1 MQQLTAAVRPQL
13 ASSSKSRALR
23 MRSAAPAQS
32 RRSMQ
37 VNCTVAPKSTDK
49 RIFNFSAGPA
59 MLPVD
64 VLEKAQANMF
74 SWEGTGMCVMEMSHR
89 GKEFLS
95 IANKAEADF
104 RQLLNIPDNYKV
116 LFVQGGASTQFSA
129 IPLNLAGPDDTID
142 VVVTGSWSKKAA
154 DEIGKFCNVN
164 IPWNGKEGKFTD
176 IAPTSEWKLS
186 PDSKYVVFCANE
198 TIQGVE
204 FKEDPALEG
213 KTLIADVSSNFMS
226 KPIDIAKY
234 GVVYG
239 GVQKNIGPA
248 GMALVIVREDLI
260 GNARESCPTM
270 LDWKT
275 MAENDSMYNTP
286 PCWTMYICGLVFEK
300 LLAEGGLESMQMRN
314 EEKCKLIYDVIAESD
329 GFYRCPTKPAA
340 QSCMNIPFTIVDS
353 ELEAVFIKEAQA
365 VDMVALK
372 GHRSVGGMR
381 ASVYNAMPKEG
392 CEKLATFMKEFQAK
406 HAASN
411 N

>member
-1 MQQLTAAVRPQL
+1 MQQLTAAVRPQF
-13 ASSSKSRALR
+13 SSNSKSRTLR
-23 MRSAAPAQS
+23 MRSAAPAS
-32 RRSMQ
+32 RRSMK
-37 VNCTVAPKSTDK
+37 VSCAVASEQK

-64 VLEKAQANMF
+64 VLEKAAGDMF
-74 SWEGTGMCVMEMSHR
+74 SWQGSGMSVMEMSHR

-95 IANKAEADF
+95 IATKAEEDF
-104 RQLLNIPDNYKV
+104 RKLLSIPDNYKV

-129 IPLNLAGPDDTID
+129 IPLNLVGADDTMD

-154 DEIGKFCNVN
+154 DEIGRYCNAN
-164 IPWNGKEGKFTD
+164 IAWNGKEGKFTD
-176 IAPTSEWKLS
+176 IAPVSEWNLS

-204 FKEDPALEG
+204 FKEDPVIEG
-213 KTLIADVSSNFMS
+213 KTLIADVSSNFLS

-248 GMALVIVREDLI
+248 GMALVIVREDLV
-260 GNARESCPTM
+260 GNAREGCPTM

-275 MAENDSMYNTP
+275 LADNDSMYNTP
-286 PCWTMYICGLVFEK
+286 PCWTMYICGLVFDK
-300 LLAEGGLESMQMRN
+300 LLADGGLADMQARN
-314 EEKCKLIYDVIAESD
+314 EEKCKLIYDVIAASN
-329 GFYRCPTKPAA
+329 GFYRCPTKPAV

-353 ELEAVFIKEAQA
+353 DLEAVFIKEAQA
-365 VDMVALK
+365 QDMVALK

-381 ASVYNAMPKEG
+381 ASIYNAMPKEG

-406 HAASN
+406 HEASN